1 MSVVITVAP
10 TGPIASKADNPAL
23 PTQPQE
29 IAEAVHQAYLA
40 GASVAHIHLRDAR
53 DRPTADLDIA
63 RRTMDL
69 IAERCPILIQ
79 LSTGVGLAVP
89 FEERAALVE
98 LRPRMAT
105 LNPCTMTFGS
115 GEFRNPPDDVARLA
129 RRMQELGV
137 KPELEI
143 YDTGHLDACLRLRD
157 AGLLRD
163 GPLQFS
169 LVLGV
174 AGGMAATADNLL
186 TMVRR
191 LPPDCVWQVIAI
203 GRANLELTAMGLAL
217 GGNARAGLEDALY
230 LRKGELSPG
239 NLPLVQRAA
248 NLAATLD
255 RPTASVEET
264 AALLRLPQPGPPQ

>member
-248 NLAATLD
+248 NLAAALD

>member
-23 PTQPQE
+23 PTQPEE

-40 GASVAHIHLRDAR
+40 GASVAHIHLRDSR

-89 FEERAALVE
+89 FEERAALVQ

-105 LNPCTMTFGS
+105 LNPCTMSFGT

-157 AGLLRD
+157 AGLLGD
-163 GPLQFS
+163 EPLQFS

-174 AGGMAATADNLL
+174 AAAWAPPPTTSSPWYAAS
-186 TMVRR
+186 RR
-191 LPPDCVWQVIAI
+191 
-203 GRANLELTAMGLAL
+203 
-217 GGNARAGLEDALY
+217 
-230 LRKGELSPG
+230 
-239 NLPLVQRAA
+239 
-248 NLAATLD
+248 
-255 RPTASVEET
+255 TASGRSSPS
-264 AALLRLPQPGPPQ
+264 ARPIWR